1 MNLQILHVD
10 DYYGDQKSRG
20 PDWGL
25 TSSWRPFG
33 LLDFVL
39 RALRA
44 LRPVRQARLRSGPVK
59 IGHFYKWAIFVKI
72 EHFLKMG
79 VFLKMIFF
87 D

>member
-10 DYYGDQKSRG
+10 DYCGDQKSRG

-39 RALRA
+39 RATQTLR
-44 LRPVRQARLRSGPVK
+44 LCDPRRYNPKTSEISKTFGK
-59 IGHFYKWAIFVKI
+59 Y
-72 EHFLKMG
+72 
-79 VFLKMIFF
+79 
-87 D
+87 